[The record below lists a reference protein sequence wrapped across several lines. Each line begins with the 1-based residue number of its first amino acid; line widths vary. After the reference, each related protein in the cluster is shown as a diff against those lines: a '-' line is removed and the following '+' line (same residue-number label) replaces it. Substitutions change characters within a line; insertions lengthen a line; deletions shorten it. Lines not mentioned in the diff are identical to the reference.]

1 MAAALIAYFALKPK
15 TDAGTKTIGIT
26 VVDDQKTEKSYTVKT
41 DAEYL
46 RQAMDEADGLTYGGS
61 ESDTGMMVDTI
72 NGLRA
77 DYTADKAYW
86 SFYINGE
93 YCNFGIDQQPIAD
106 GDQFKIEYTAAE

>member
-1 MAAALIAYFALKPK
+1 
-15 TDAGTKTIGIT
+15 
-26 VVDDQKTEKSYTVKT
+26 
-41 DAEYL
+41 
-46 RQAMDEADGLTYGGS
+46 
-61 ESDTGMMVDTI
+61 MMVDTI